1 MPQDYDRINPVTMNK
16 ALKQWLDLLAEKE
29 TAFRKNTMLKDEL
42 KDAVNLIKNTE
53 LKSMSENLK

>member
-1 MPQDYDRINPVTMNK
+1 MNK